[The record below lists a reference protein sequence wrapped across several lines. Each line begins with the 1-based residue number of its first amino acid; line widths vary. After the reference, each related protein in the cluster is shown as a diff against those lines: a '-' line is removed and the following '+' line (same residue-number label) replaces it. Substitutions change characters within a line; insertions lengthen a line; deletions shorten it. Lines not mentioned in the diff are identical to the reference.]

1 MSEGG
6 RKNMTTT
13 PDEFKKRMREIFPE
27 SGGYD
32 PEAAHVDADDLMCEV
47 LEDLGYGD
55 GLKPFKTANIW
66 YA

>member
-1 MSEGG
+1 
-6 RKNMTTT
+6 MTTT
-13 PDEFKKRMREIFPE
+13 PEEFKKRMLDIFPE

-32 PEAAHVDADDLMCEV
+32 SEAAHVDADDLMCEV
-47 LEDLGYGD
+47 LEELGYGD